1 MEKKGKGKKKEQERR
16 LEIESQKHSWLLVMR
31 PKQKMKL
38 NYIHFAGI
46 YATSVAN
53 LIFSHFHAN
62 WQNKHSGSL
71 RFRLPGKTLC
81 LCALKEP
88 KWRTACRLTPPT
100 LCFLAICYPVSN
112 LRGLFQLQRFLG
124 SGFWVP
130 ESSVQTD

>member
-1 MEKKGKGKKKEQERR
+1 MGRKDDQLKVGKKTPKCGKQRKRKKREQERR
-16 LEIESQKHSWLLVMR
+16 LEIDSQKHSWLLVVR
-31 PKQKMKL
+31 LKQKMKL
-38 NYIHFAGI
+38 NYFAGI

-81 LCALKEP
+81 LGALKEP

-100 LCFLAICYPVSN
+100 LCFHLLPC
-112 LRGLFQLQRFLG
+112 L
-124 SGFWVP
+124 
-130 ESSVQTD
+130 

>member
-1 MEKKGKGKKKEQERR
+1 MGRKDDKLKVGKKTPKCGKERKRKKREQERR
-16 LEIESQKHSWLLVMR
+16 LEIDSQKHSWLLVVR
-31 PKQKMKL
+31 LKQKMKL

-81 LCALKEP
+81 LRALKEP

-100 LCFLAICYPVSN
+100 LCFHLLPC
-112 LRGLFQLQRFLG
+112 L
-124 SGFWVP
+124 
-130 ESSVQTD
+130 

>member
-1 MEKKGKGKKKEQERR
+1 MGRKDDQLKVGKKTPKCGKERKRKKREQERR
-16 LEIESQKHSWLLVMR
+16 LEIDSQKHSWLLVVR
-31 PKQKMKL
+31 LKQKMKL
-38 NYIHFAGI
+38 NYFAGI

-81 LCALKEP
+81 LGALKEP

-100 LCFLAICYPVSN
+100 LCFHLLPC
-112 LRGLFQLQRFLG
+112 L
-124 SGFWVP
+124 
-130 ESSVQTD
+130 